1 MIKDLIVLFILIAIV
16 AGIVYYLVR
25 QKKQGAVCVGCPY
38 AKQCGGNCANAK
50 QKNE

>member
-25 QKKQGAVCVGCPY
+25 QKKQGAACIGCPY
-38 AKQCGGNCANAK
+38 AKQCGGHCGNH
-50 QKNE
+50 QKK